1 MKTAPY
7 SQSTRSRGSFESSDE
22 IETASILANG
32 PGKNH
37 GESREWVLE
46 SGGRVD
52 KGVTTKRG
60 VSAGTGDSGRES
72 RTTPAVI
79 LGQTAGDLS

>member
-1 MKTAPY
+1 MSGSPHLYPEAPK
-7 SQSTRSRGSFESSDE
+7 GASFGFANA
-22 IETASILANG
+22 ETARSVANRAAE
-32 PGKNH
+32 NH
-37 GESREWVLE
+37 GESREQVLE

-52 KGVTTKRG
+52 TGVTTKRG
-60 VSAGTGDSGRES
+60 VSVGTGDSGRES